1 VLPRRLVLVTN
12 EHAGSDGDIFTYD
25 FKRLKPGPVVGKRTW
40 GGTVGIDTRYKL
52 VDGTIITQP
61 KYAFWADDLGPGIEG
76 RGVEPDVEVEIA
88 PQDYREGRDPQL
100 DKAIEIV
107 KNLTKEV

>member
-1 VLPRRLVLVTN
+1 M
-12 EHAGSDGDIFTYD
+12 
-25 FKRLKPGPVVGKRTW
+25 

-61 KYAFWADDLGPGIEG
+61 KYAFWADDIGPAIEG
-76 RGVEPDVEVEIA
+76 YGVEPDVEVEIA

-100 DKAIEIV
+100 DKAIELITRAL
-107 KNLTKEV
+107 K